1 MEEKMVHTKRLTVIA
16 AVILALAAA
25 MAVLM
30 IVLQPGQFD
39 AEIRKTVATLEGE
52 PEPDLTLAV
61 VTDIHYDP
69 SKEEPATV
77 NETCTAVRM
86 IGQQLAKSGRQI
98 DALWNLGDFING
110 HNTTKAQ
117 AVDQIRTVIAAEE
130 KVTADFHNIEGNHD
144 TNIHATF
151 ESNAGYPETEV
162 LSVSE
167 LNAELENTRTAQT
180 EHHNAK
186 RPTDYYVDFPVI
198 RVICVSADETTFMP
212 ETEAWLRNEALKT
225 DCEVLILSHVPT
237 RPEWGFREDVVNG
250 EAMEA
255 AVFDFIAGGGTVIAW
270 IHGHDHGDMI
280 NTAVSG
286 DGSARFHEVGIGCA
300 RFQFPT
306 SNGTPGM
313 TYRER
318 NRDDETMI
326 LFDIVTISRAGRTIR
341 FTRVGAGEDRE
352 ISY

>member
-1 MEEKMVHTKRLTVIA
+1 MINTKRLTVISV
-16 AVILALAAA
+16 VILVLV
-25 MAVLM
+25 AVMTVTM
-30 IVLQPGQFD
+30 IVLRPGQFD
-39 AEIRKTVATLEGE
+39 AEIRKTVAMLEKG
-52 PEPDLTLAV
+52 PVPDLTLAV
-61 VTDIHYDP
+61 FTDIHYDP
-69 SKEEPATV
+69 SKQEPSTV
-77 NETCTAVRM
+77 NETCTTIRT
-86 IGQQLAKSGRQI
+86 IGKQLEKTNRRI

-117 AVDQIRTVIAAEE
+117 AVDQIRTVIDAQK

-167 LNAELENTRTAQT
+167 LNAVLENARTEQT

-186 RPTDYYVDFPVI
+186 RLTDYYVDFPAI

-225 DCEVLILSHVPT
+225 EREVLILSHVPT

-250 EAMEA
+250 EAMEK
-255 AVFDFIAGGGTVIAW
+255 AVFDFIAVGGTVIAW
-270 IHGHDHGDMI
+270 IHGHDHGDI
-280 NTAVSG
+280 VNTAVSD
-286 DGSARFHEVGIGCA
+286 DGAARFYEVGIGCA

-313 TYRER
+313 TYWER
-318 NRDDETMI
+318 NREDETMI
-326 LFDIVTISRAGRTIR
+326 LFDIVTISQNDRIVR